1 LALFSVLLVAS
12 GIPAAYAWNL
22 SVSPGSRSVAPGQTV
37 SFGVTVSG
45 SIAGDPNVQLIVSP
59 PVLGISASFSKNNV
73 PAPFT
78 STMIVSVDPSKAPG
92 TYDLP
97 LWAHPANELFP
108 GPGNKAVNVH
118 LIVGAGFDFSLQ
130 LSPYSVSVR
139 QGETARYQILIT
151 YSDPSYSGTSIT
163 VQVTGLG
170 PGMDYQVV
178 PSPPSLN
185 IMTSQS
191 TPPGTYAI
199 ALVGSAMGVS
209 HHTEAILVVQ
219 PAEQPFDFSISA
231 SPTQQ
236 TITPGAS
243 TTCTIT
249 VSLASGTSQNVV
261 LTVSAPSGISASL
274 NPTSGAPSFNSILT
288 ISAAPSMA
296 PSQYVVTIT
305 GNAGAKT
312 HAVTI
317 ALTIGQS
324 PDFRIEASPQSQ
336 TSSQGHETSYSL
348 RVVGLNGFNSEVFL
362 NVAGLP
368 AGVTSVFSV
377 SSSFPDYSS
386 TLTVTIPSNSPTGSF
401 TLSITGSGGGISRV
415 ANVIL
420 IINPSE
426 TQSQTTTQTGPSLAT
441 GVLETLQE
449 NSLII
454 IAALAL
460 LVILFAALLM
470 RGRGHGTVP
479 QQKAASRIFC
489 GKCGAENPA
498 SNQFCV
504 TCGQKLKSN

>member
-1 LALFSVLLVAS
+1 MLSVLVVGE

-22 SVSPGSRSVAPGQTV
+22 SVSPVSRSVAPGQTV
-37 SFGVTVSG
+37 NFAVTVSG

-59 PVLGISASFSKNNV
+59 PEIGISASFTTNNV

-78 STMIVSVDPSKAPG
+78 STMTVSVDPSKPPG
-92 TYDLP
+92 SYNLAV
-97 LWAHPANELFP
+97 WAHPSNEVFP

-118 LIVGAGFDFSLQ
+118 LIVGAGFDFSLS
-130 LSPYSVSVR
+130 LSPYSISVR
-139 QGETARYQILIT
+139 QGESARYQILVI
-151 YSDPSYSGTSIT
+151 YSDPSYSGTSVT

-170 PGMDYQVV
+170 PGMDYEVV

-185 IMTSQS
+185 IVTSQS
-191 TPPGTYAI
+191 TPPGSYRITLA
-199 ALVGSAMGVS
+199 GSAMGIS
-209 HHTEAILVVQ
+209 RYTEAILVVQ

-231 SPTQQ
+231 SPMQQ
-236 TITPGAS
+236 TVAPGAS
-243 TTCTIT
+243 TTYTLT
-249 VSLASGTSQNVV
+249 VSLVSGSSQNVV

-274 NPTSGAPSFNSILT
+274 NPTSGVPSFNSILT
-288 ISAAPSMA
+288 VSAAPSMA
-296 PSQYVVTIT
+296 PGQYVVTIT
-305 GNAGAKT
+305 GNAGPKT
-312 HAVTI
+312 QVATL
-317 ALTIGQS
+317 ALTVGQP

-336 TSSQGHETSYSL
+336 TSSQGGETSYTL

-362 NVAGLP
+362 SIVGLP
-368 AGVTSVFSV
+368 AGATGAFSV

-401 TLSITGSGGGISRV
+401 TLSITGSGGGITKV

-426 TQSQTTTQTGPSLAT
+426 AQTETTTQTETPSVT

-454 IAALAL
+454 IAVLAL
-460 LVILFAALLM
+460 LVILFAALM
-470 RGRGHGTVP
+470 MRSRGRGAVP
-479 QQKAASRIFC
+479 QQVAATSRVFC
-489 GKCGAENPA
+489 GKCGAENPT

-504 TCGQKLKSN
+504 SCGQKLKSD